1 MIHVR
6 ARARCVSG
14 RLSGSFKGDQWEKDQ
29 RNNSLLLTSCIF
41 NAHPFNIWW
50 AQRLCRYCGVNWHT
64 SAFANL
70 APKFKS
76 QFCEKEKRPRFLW
89 AVLIFFFSC
98 IKKEGNISSMCEIRA
113 LVWFCKLLFFFFI
126 VLTWF
131 SKPTE
136 HQAWTL
142 TCYCDILLWQTCYCY
157 L

>member
-1 MIHVR
+1 MIHVCV
-6 ARARCVSG
+6 RARCVSG
-14 RLSGSFKGDQWEKDQ
+14 RLSGSFKDDQWEKDQ

-64 SAFANL
+64 SAFANQ

-76 QFCEKEKRPRFLW
+76 QFCENEKRPRFLW
-89 AVLIFFFSC
+89 AVLIFSSSAPRKKGTLAACVKLGLWFGFVSCFS
-98 IKKEGNISSMCEIRA
+98 
-113 LVWFCKLLFFFFI
+113 FFI

-142 TCYCDILLWQTCYCY
+142 TCYYDILLWLTCYCY